1 MKNDLKIPTPVMA
14 LQVILSALAGAATK
28 LYLQNLGWLIQLIA
42 FIIIVIFVAVF
53 QFQHSSM
60 KFIQFDRIY
69 CITYQRKMQ

>member
-42 FIIIVIFVAVF
+42 FIIIVVYLIVG
-53 QFQHSSM
+53 M
-60 KFIQFDRIY
+60 IY
-69 CITYQRKMQ
+69 LRLKK